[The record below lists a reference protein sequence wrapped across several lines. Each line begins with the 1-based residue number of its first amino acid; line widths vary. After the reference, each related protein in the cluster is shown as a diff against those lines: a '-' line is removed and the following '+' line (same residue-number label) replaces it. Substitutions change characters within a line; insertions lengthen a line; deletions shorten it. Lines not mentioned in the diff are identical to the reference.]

1 MCRDVGQVT
10 AAEEIGAMPAER
22 STCGDDFLTAAVGA
36 D

>member
-1 MCRDVGQVT
+1 MRRDARWVT

-22 STCGDDFLTAAVGA
+22 STCGDEFLTAAVCI